1 MKAHTVLITLAF
13 AFAGCSE
20 KAMNNDD
27 EAHSI
32 SANDQISLRAVS
44 SGDETPAELAKQC
57 CNCWSE
63 VKTAVNPTGQ
73 ARKADACSALT
84 MQKLAELQEMGVTN
98 DWNRQQVETARSAFD
113 AEYKKCE

>member
-1 MKAHTVLITLAF
+1 MKTIIVLITLAF
-13 AFAGCSE
+13 VGCSE
-20 KAMNNDD
+20 KAMNNADV
-27 EAHSI
+27 ARSI

-44 SGDETPAELAKQC
+44 SGDETPIELAKQC
-57 CNCWSE
+57 CNCWRE
-63 VKTAVNPTGQ
+63 VKMTVNPTGQ

-98 DWNRQQVETARSAFD
+98 DWTRQQVETARNAFD